1 MSGTEERERLRRIV
15 LIILLVFIS
24 AIFVAMVRRFLMVL
38 LLAAIFSAMAN
49 PVYKTLLRFFRG
61 RKHIASIAT
70 LVLLI
75 LVIGLPAVFL
85 GIIVVSEAL
94 QVSDKVRPWVET
106 IIQDPRG
113 LTALTERIPGWR
125 FVAPYED
132 QILTRL
138 GGFVETFGLFL
149 VNNLTSL
156 TKFTLNFFFNLV
168 LLLYAMFFFL
178 MDGRTILA
186 KMLYYLP
193 LDPEDEELMI
203 GKFVSVT
210 RATLKGTLVIGGVQ
224 GIMGGIA
231 FAVAGITSPVFW
243 GTMMMVFSLIPGAG
257 TGIIWV
263 PACIILLIMGK
274 MVTALVLA
282 LFMAGVV
289 GSIDNVLR
297 PRLVGRDT
305 QMHELLI
312 LLSTLGGIVLFGV
325 VGFIIGPIVAALFV
339 TIWDLYGRAFR
350 DALPPSPQ
358 VTDRPPQL

>member
-1 MSGTEERERLRRIV
+1 MSRAGDRERLRKIV
-15 LIILLVFIS
+15 LIVLLLFIS
-24 AIFVAMVRRFLMVL
+24 AIFIAMVRRFLIVL
-38 LLAAIFSAMAN
+38 LLAAIFSAMAS
-49 PVYKTLLRFFRG
+49 PVYRTLRHLFRG

-70 LVLLI
+70 LILLL
-75 LVIGLPAVFL
+75 LVIGLPTVFL
-85 GIIVVSEAL
+85 GIIVVSEAI
-94 QVSDKVRPWVET
+94 QVSEKVRPWIET

-125 FVAPYED
+125 FLQPYED
-132 QILTRL
+132 QVLTRL
-138 GGFVETFGLFL
+138 GGVVETLGLFL

-156 TKFTLNFFFNLV
+156 TKFTLNFVFNV
-168 LLLYAMFFFL
+168 ILLLYAMFFFL
-178 MDGRTILA
+178 MDGRAILA

-210 RATLKGTLVIGGVQ
+210 RATLKGTLVIGGIQ
-224 GIMGGIA
+224 GILGGIA

-243 GTMMMVFSLIPGAG
+243 GTMMVVFSLIPGAG
-257 TGIIWV
+257 TGVIWV

-274 MVTALVLA
+274 TITALILA
-282 LFMAGVV
+282 IFMGGIV
-289 GSIDNVLR
+289 GSIDNVMR

-339 TIWDLYGRAFR
+339 TIWDLYGTAFR
-350 DALPPSPQ
+350 DVLPASPE